1 MSKIKGMK
9 KQKDFES
16 AVKALKALVDHLEE
30 MGGTASLYQ
39 NVAKGQIELFYLFDG
54 KTADKSSIISMVN
67 DYVMLLEKVALL
79 EKGVSHEV

>member
-1 MSKIKGMK
+1 MK

-16 AVKALKALVDHLEE
+16 AVQALVDHLEE

-67 DYVMLLEKVALL
+67 DYVMLLEKLTDIEGKEAKD
-79 EKGVSHEV
+79 ETQA

>member
-1 MSKIKGMK
+1 MK

-16 AVKALKALVDHLEE
+16 AVQALVDHLEE

-39 NVAKGQIELFYLFDG
+39 NVAKGQTELFYLFEG

-67 DYVMLLEKVALL
+67 DYVMLLEKLTDIEGKEAKD
-79 EKGVSHEV
+79 ETQA